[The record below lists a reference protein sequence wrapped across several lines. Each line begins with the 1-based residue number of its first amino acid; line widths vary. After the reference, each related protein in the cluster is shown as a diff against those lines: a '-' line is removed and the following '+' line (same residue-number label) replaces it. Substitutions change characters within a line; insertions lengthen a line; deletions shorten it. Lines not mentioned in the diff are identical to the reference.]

1 MNRLILLKFL
11 GITITKIEL
20 SMILIQENPVT
31 SLLLQQKMQHQGA
44 FLHSGHQWLT
54 FTDLKLPLTNT
65 LQMINVLIPL

>member
-1 MNRLILLKFL
+1 
-11 GITITKIEL
+11 
-20 SMILIQENPVT
+20 MILIQENPVT